1 MHNQAY
7 PLTPYEETPQDIK
20 KRQKFEAE
28 FKQLV
33 TEIFQM
39 KGKKMLVDKYNHW
52 VDKMSTNLDCL
63 D

>member
-1 MHNQAY
+1 MHNQQNA
-7 PLTPYEETPQDIK
+7 TPYEETPHDEK
-20 KRQKFEAE
+20 KRLKFEAE

-39 KGKKMLVDKYNHW
+39 KGKKMLVDKYNQW